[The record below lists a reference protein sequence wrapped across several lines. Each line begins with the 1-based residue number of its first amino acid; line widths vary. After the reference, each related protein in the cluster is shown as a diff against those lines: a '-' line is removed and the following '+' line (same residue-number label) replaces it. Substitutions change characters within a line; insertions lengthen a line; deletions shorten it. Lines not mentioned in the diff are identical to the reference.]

1 MAADERGNARRWA
14 VVVLV
19 ALAPLLLV
27 GAALTVSVYGALFGI
42 PLLVASVPPARR
54 ALEVAGRGAGSGDRR
69 LRTWLFALAA
79 ILAIGL
85 VGAVAVGADDLDAA
99 PDVAGL
105 VIATAWIGLLAI
117 AAYSLRPRQV
127 AAAHRSTEPGPTPP
141 DEPSVR

>member
-1 MAADERGNARRWA
+1 MAVAGSGGSRRWA

-27 GAALTVSVYGALFGI
+27 GTALTVSVYGALFGI

-54 ALEVAGRGAGSGDRR
+54 AFRLARRVAGSGDRR
-69 LRTWLFALAA
+69 LSTWLFALAA

-105 VIATAWIGLLAI
+105 VIAAAWIGLLAI

-127 AAAHRSTEPGPTPP
+127 AAAHRSTEPGPAPP